1 MVEPVPLALIVSALI
16 IVIGFL
22 GNFLFE
28 KKGVPDMLFLIFLGI
43 AVGPVLH
50 IFEPSIV
57 SELAPYISA
66 LALVFILF
74 DGGMRMGIRQ
84 ALSHSPRA
92 VLLAVTGFILSMLV
106 VALFT
111 IFALGVP
118 LFYGLLFGS
127 IYGGSSS
134 IVVVS
139 LTAKIKISEKG
150 ATTLILESAITDIL
164 CIVVSLALIG
174 VILTGY
180 ADYAS
185 IGLGIAGRFVV
196 GVLVGILFG
205 VAWLVILKSAACL
218 PFCYML
224 TLAIALFAY
233 AVSEVLGG
241 SGALSSLLFGLIL
254 GNETEIL
261 QVFHLR
267 TTSHASVDEGLK
279 RFESE
284 IAFFIR
290 TFFFV
295 FLGIIATISNVIFVF
310 LGVMLS
316 LLLLAVRIGAVQLS
330 TLGSEL
336 RKERS
341 IMSVV
346 LTRGLAAA
354 VLATLPAQYGLLY
367 SDQFINFAVVIIVS
381 TAIIAT
387 VGVIGISRKQK
398 RTPEKT
404 IVSRDQL
411 AGIG

>member
-1 MVEPVPLALIVSALI
+1 MVEPVSLALIVSALI

-50 IFEPSIV
+50 IFEPNIV
-57 SELAPYISA
+57 SGLAPYISA
-66 LALVFILF
+66 LALIFILF

-111 IFALGVP
+111 IFVMGVP

-174 VILTGY
+174 VILTGHT
-180 ADYAS
+180 DYAY
-185 IGLGIAGRFVV
+185 IGLGIAGRFIIGVVV
-196 GVLVGILFG
+196 GIFSGI
-205 VAWLVILKSAACL
+205 AWLIFLKRVADL

-233 AVSEVLGG
+233 AISEVLGG

-254 GNETEIL
+254 GNETQIL
-261 QVFHLR
+261 NFLHLG
-267 TTSHASVDEGLK
+267 TASKTSVDEGLK

-295 FLGIIATISNVIFVF
+295 FLGIIATISNVTFVF

-330 TLGSEL
+330 TFGSEL

-367 SDQFINFAVVIIVS
+367 SDLFINFAVVIIVS

-387 VGVIGISRKQK
+387 VGVIGISRKQERAPK
-398 RTPEKT
+398 KTP
-404 IVSRDQL
+404 VSHDQV